1 MIFNGENTA
10 LYDIEKR
17 NDGWAII
24 DVRLDV
30 AAISNGVTISGMDTE
45 DADNMADFLT
55 LREWH
60 STNIQ

>member
-1 MIFNGENTA
+1 LIFNGKNTA

-55 LREWH
+55 LRE
-60 STNIQ
+60 